1 MLFNNLK
8 AMIGKG
14 ITMTKNMIYWV
25 IVGGLIGL
33 IGCGSADNIRTL
45 YPGKL
50 QISVVNKGDFSRPH
64 ALVQID
70 LQELAEKKQV
80 PLSFFNSLVVLVDGA
95 EVPSQKVGNQ
105 LYLCQAF
112 GPQEQKQVVIRS
124 SVENRPPRPYEQ
136 RAHAELSKKV
146 GGYFKDKLY
155 VGGEFAPVKVER
167 VPVWHIDHDTYYRFE
182 GPGWE
187 SDKVGYRYYLDQRN
201 RIDIFG
207 KKVSK
212 MVLPNVGLDG
222 FDSYHEISDWGMD
235 IFKVGESLGI
245 GSIATFYQGKVVTV
259 SETDSIICEI
269 TSDGPLVA
277 EIRTRYY
284 GWQVGD
290 GRYDLESNLSIAAGS
305 RLTEHRLVV
314 SGQLENMVT
323 GLVKTAGC
331 DFITRQVSTESEWN
345 YIGLWG
351 KQSLAGDNLG
361 TALFYRTADL
371 VKLAENE
378 LDYLVILQPRDG
390 HLSYYFAAAWEQ
402 EPAGITS
409 KDQFEQY
416 LNQTVLELNQP
427 IEVLY

>member
-1 MLFNNLK
+1 MV
-8 AMIGKG
+8 
-14 ITMTKNMIYWV
+14 KNKIYWL

-33 IGCGSADNIRTL
+33 VGCGSADNIRTL

-50 QISVVNKGDFSRPH
+50 QISVVNKSDFSRPY
-64 ALVQID
+64 ALVQVN
-70 LQELAEKKQV
+70 LNELAEKKQV
-80 PLSFFNSLVVLVDGA
+80 PLSFLNSLVVLVDGV
-95 EVPSQKVGNQ
+95 EVPSQKVGDE
-105 LYLCQAF
+105 LYFCQAF
-112 GPQEQKQVVIRS
+112 GPRGEKQVVIRS
-124 SVENRPPRPYEQ
+124 SVENRPLRAYEK

-146 GGYFKDKLY
+146 GGYFKDKRY
-155 VGGEFAPVKVER
+155 IGGEFTAVQLEKV
-167 VPVWHIDHDTYYRFE
+167 PDWHIDHDTYYRYE

-207 KKVSK
+207 KKVNR
-212 MVLPNVGLDG
+212 MVLPNVGLDSL
-222 FDSYHEISDWGMD
+222 DLYHEMSDWGMD

-259 SETDSIICEI
+259 SETDSITCEI
-269 TSDGPLVA
+269 TNDGPLVA
-277 EIRTRYY
+277 EICTRYY
-284 GWQVGD
+284 GWRVGD
-290 GRYDLESNLSIAAGS
+290 RRYDLESNLSIAAGR

-314 SGQLENMVT
+314 SGQLENLVT

-331 DFITRQVSTESEWN
+331 DFIAGQTGAESEWN

-371 VKLAENE
+371 VKLTENE
-378 LDYLVILQPRDG
+378 SDHLVILQPHDG
-390 HLSYYFAAAWEQ
+390 QLGYYFAAAWEQ

-409 KDQFEQY
+409 KGQFEQY
-416 LNQTVLELNQP
+416 LHQTDLELNQP
-427 IEVLY
+427 IEITY